1 MTRAAVVF
9 RVDRARTQFLPA
21 LVVTRIGPIPPL
33 GRVPG
38 APPELAGM
46 AQTENEILPVVDLR
60 DKSITSGVLLV
71 CSYMT
76 ETLGV
81 IVGEVIGVSHYEID
95 PEAQDSILVGDARV
109 RALDLGKI
117 YARLQSASFVSR
129 VVG

>member
-9 RVDRARTQFLPA
+9 RVEGRMQFLPA
-21 LVVTRIGPIPPL
+21 LVVTRIGPIPAI

-46 AQTENEILPVVDLR
+46 AQTENEILPIVDLR
-60 DKSITSGVLLV
+60 EKSADTGVLLV
-71 CSYMT
+71 CSYMA

-81 IVGEVIGVSHYEID
+81 LVAEVIAVSHYEVD
-95 PEAQDSILVGDARV
+95 PEAQDAILVGDARA

-117 YARLQSASFVSR
+117 CARLQSASFVSR